1 MGGRMHF
8 LTVQLW
14 GGLCGVGLQPA
25 LHGLLHTN
33 QDTYSAEINPA
44 SQNTPSAK
52 IQSSNKRTFLP
63 MWEGGVLP
71 QHVST
76 RKVMTQSGTQG
87 RTHTPGLLYWIMG
100 LLWVSPKGG
109 LLSSCSQHFSI
120 FAPVHEEFSPQERR
134 KYKHRIPVSDGLL
147 LMTFILPCEKERYW
161 THPSFHKKDTIQRK
175 AISPRSA
182 ARTQSLA

>member
-14 GGLCGVGLQPA
+14 GGLCAVGLQPA

-109 LLSSCSQHFSI
+109 LLSSCSRHFSI
-120 FAPVHEEFSPQERR
+120 FAPVHEEFSPR
-134 KYKHRIPVSDGLL
+134 
-147 LMTFILPCEKERYW
+147 EKEMQTSNSSIWWLTSCYDIYLALW
-161 THPSFHKKDTIQRK
+161 EGKVLNT
-175 AISPRSA
+175 
-182 ARTQSLA
+182 SLLP